1 MLDTAPTPAPADA
14 DDRPRTTHARLLLGR
29 EDERRQLR
37 RLVAEEPQGQ
47 ARTLVLRGEPGIGKS
62 ALIQDAA
69 DHATGWQVS
78 HLLGVESE
86 MELSY
91 SGLQQLFGS
100 LMASTAGLRS
110 THREALER
118 VFGQARG
125 KPPERFMVALAA
137 LELISLV
144 SKETPLLWI
153 VDDAQ
158 WVDRSSL
165 QAVGFMARRLRS
177 ERVAILVAAR
187 DYDEDGDL
195 AGLPELRLAGLGP
208 EDAARLFPAVI
219 GPTDPAV
226 RDRIL
231 AEARGNPLAL
241 LELPRTWTTAELASE
256 LPASQHVPLVGH
268 LEFAFTKRLREL
280 PADTQALLTV
290 AAAEPTGDPELLWS
304 AAQLLGLDWHAAAPA
319 EEADLIEFGR
329 RVYFRHPLVRA
340 AVYRAAPLQLRLEAH
355 GALAQVTDPVR
366 DGDNRAW
373 HRACSTVAHDE
384 DIAVELE
391 QSAARARARGG
402 LMGAAALLERA
413 AVLTPDPE
421 ARAER
426 TLVAAKTKRDA
437 GALAASLRLLD
448 SIQHEPQSELR
459 MSLVHQLRGRIAFDQ
474 GRAHDASAMLA
485 NAARR
490 LERFDPELARDTHLE
505 AMAAAVWAGGEDG
518 PSLTRIA
525 AKAARAAPRGQDPE
539 RTSDVLLDAM
549 VLRATDG
556 YEAAA
561 PTMTRALAAVRD
573 DEIGADDVG
582 SLLWLAGNR
591 VAGILAI
598 EAWDFPTGLA
608 LAERQVR
615 VARETGALVQLQF
628 ALSFLASFVALSGDL
643 RQATELVDEEH
654 RIAEAT
660 LVGSAGHSDVLLA
673 AYRGDPATAVPLLDA
688 TIELATANGQGRTV
702 AFSHYLSAVLLNG
715 LGQHQEALD
724 HARRV
729 VDWQALGYQTITA
742 LELAEAASRL
752 GDRAALAELSAW
764 MRVRA
769 TATPTAWALGTAS
782 LVAALR
788 AGDGEHADGLYRS
801 SLEQLS
807 RSPVLTS
814 VARSHL
820 LYGEWL
826 RRRGRKGDARDQLVI
841 AHDTFGRMGLAAFAD
856 RARRELSATTRRR
869 VRRYADATSRRFTS
883 QEWQIAQL
891 TQRGLSN
898 REIGS
903 RLFLS
908 PRTVEWHLRNV
919 FAKVGVTTRR
929 QLRDAALDSYL
940 PEDPGGSSV
949 HPGSVA
955 DVPAASG

>member
-1 MLDTAPTPAPADA
+1 MLDTAPTQVPVDSDA
-14 DDRPRTTHARLLLGR
+14 RPTPSRARLLLGR
-29 EDERRQLR
+29 EAERRALR
-37 RLVAEEPQGQ
+37 SLVADGPHGQ
-47 ARTLVLRGEPGIGKS
+47 TRTLVLRGEPGIGKS
-62 ALIQDAA
+62 ALIQDLA

-91 SGLQQLFGS
+91 SGLQQLLGS
-100 LMASTAGLRS
+100 LMPSMADLRS

-118 VFGQARG
+118 VLGQASG
-125 KPPERFMVALAA
+125 EPPDRFLVALAA
-137 LELISLV
+137 LELIGLM
-144 SKETPLLWI
+144 SKETQLLWI

-165 QAVGFMARRLRS
+165 QAVGFVARRLRS
-177 ERVAILVAAR
+177 ERVAILVGSR
-187 DYDEDGDL
+187 DYDEERDL
-195 AGLPELRLAGLGP
+195 AGLPELRLAGLRP

-256 LPASQHVPLVGH
+256 LTTSQHVPLEGR
-268 LEFAFTKRLREL
+268 LEFAFTQRLRRL
-280 PADTQALLTV
+280 PADTQTLLTL
-290 AAAEPTGDPELLWS
+290 AAAEPTGDPGLLWS

-340 AVYRAAPLQLRLEAH
+340 AVYRAAPLQLRLGAH

-366 DGDNRAW
+366 DADNRAW
-373 HRACSTVAHDE
+373 HRACSTVAYDE

-391 QSAARARARGG
+391 RSAARARSRGG

-413 AVLTPDPE
+413 AALTPDPE
-421 ARAER
+421 ARADR

-437 GALAASLRLLD
+437 GALDASLRLLD
-448 SIQHEPQSELR
+448 SIQLGRGYELR
-459 MSLVHQLRGRIAFDQ
+459 GSLVQQLRGRIAFDQ
-474 GRAHDASAMLA
+474 GRAQEASAMLGG
-485 NAARR
+485 AARQ

-505 AMAAAVWAGGEDG
+505 AMAAAVWAGGDEG
-518 PSLTRIA
+518 LALIRG
-525 AKAARAAPRGQDPE
+525 AARAARDAPRGQGPE
-539 RTSDVLLDAM
+539 RTSDLLLDAL
-549 VLRATDG
+549 VIRATHG
-556 YEAAA
+556 YVAAA

-573 DEIGADDVG
+573 EEIGAEDVG

-591 VAGILAI
+591 VAGIMAI
-598 EAWDFPTGLA
+598 EAWDFSTGLV

-615 VARETGALVQLQF
+615 VARETGALLQLQF

-643 RQATELVDEEH
+643 RRATELVDEEH

-673 AYRGDPATAVPLLDA
+673 AYRGDPATAVPLLGVTIDSA
-688 TIELATANGQGRTV
+688 TSNGQGRTV

-715 LGQHQEALD
+715 LGRHQEALD

-729 VDWQALGYQTITA
+729 VDWEALGYQTLTVI
-742 LELAEAASRL
+742 ELAAAASRL
-752 GDRAALAELSAW
+752 DDTAALRELSMWVSARAA
-764 MRVRA
+764 
-769 TATPTAWALGTAS
+769 ATPTAWALGTAS
-782 LVAALR
+782 LVAALGV
-788 AGDGEHADGLYRS
+788 GDGGSAEDLYLA

-807 RSPVLTS
+807 LSPVLTT
-814 VARSHL
+814 VARTHL

-826 RRRGRKGDARDQLVI
+826 RRRGRKGDARDHLVI
-841 AHDTFGRMGLAAFAD
+841 AHDSFGQMGLSAFAD

-869 VRRYADATSRRFTS
+869 VRRYADAPSRRFTH

-891 TQRGLSN
+891 TQGGLSN
-898 REIGS
+898 REIGG

-919 FAKVGVTTRR
+919 FAKVGITTRR
-929 QLRDAALDSYL
+929 QLRDAVLGSFV
-940 PEDPGGSSV
+940 PEDAGDPSSR
-949 HPGSVA
+949 PEPVA
-955 DVPAASG
+955 DVPPELG

>member
-1 MLDTAPTPAPADA
+1 MLDTAPTTSVNADV
-14 DDRPRTTHARLLLGR
+14 RPRTKHAPLLLGR

-37 RLVAEEPQGQ
+37 RLIDEKPHRQ

-69 DHATGWQVS
+69 DHATGWQIS
-78 HLLGVESE
+78 HLVGVESE
-86 MELSY
+86 LELSY
-91 SGLQQLFGS
+91 SGLRQLFGS
-100 LMASTAGLRS
+100 LATSTAGLRS
-110 THREALER
+110 THHEALES

-125 KPPERFMVALAA
+125 KPPDRFMVAMAA
-137 LELISLV
+137 HELINVASE
-144 SKETPLLWI
+144 ETRLLWI

-165 QAVGFMARRLRS
+165 QAIGFVARRLRG
-177 ERVAILVAAR
+177 ERAAILIAAR

-256 LPASQHVPLVGH
+256 LAASQHGSLAGH

-290 AAAEPTGDPELLWS
+290 AAAEPTGDPGLLWS

-329 RVYFRHPLVRA
+329 RVCFRHPLVRA

-373 HRACSTVAHDE
+373 HRACSTAGHDA

-402 LMGAAALLERA
+402 LLGAAALLERA

-426 TLVAAKTKRDA
+426 ILVAAKTKRDA

-448 SIQHEPQSELR
+448 NIENEPKSEPR
-459 MSLVHQLRGRIAFDQ
+459 ESLVQQLRGRIAFDQ
-474 GRAHDASAMLA
+474 GRARDASAMLA
-485 NAARR
+485 SAARR

-505 AMAAAVWAGGEDG
+505 AMAAAVWAGCEDG
-518 PSLTRIA
+518 PSLTRRA
-525 AKAARAAPRGQDPE
+525 ARAARAAPRAQGPE

-549 VLRATDG
+549 VIRAIDG

-561 PTMTRALAAVRD
+561 PSMNRALAAVRD

-608 LAERQVR
+608 LAERHVR
-615 VARETGALVQLQF
+615 VARETGALLQLQF

-643 RQATELVDEEH
+643 RRATELIDEEH
-654 RIAEAT
+654 RIAEVT

-673 AYRGDPATAVPLLDA
+673 AYRGDPATAVPLLGA
-688 TIELATANGQGRTV
+688 TIESATANGQGRTV

-715 LGQHQEALD
+715 LGHHQEALD

-729 VDWQALGYQTITA
+729 ANWQALGYQTITA
-742 LELAEAASRL
+742 LELAEAASRM
-752 GDRAALAELSAW
+752 GDTAALTELSAW

-769 TATPTAWALGTAS
+769 SACPTEWALGTAT
-782 LVAALR
+782 LVAALE
-788 AGDGEHADGLYRS
+788 AGDDEQADDLYRA

-807 RSPVLTS
+807 LSPVLTS

-826 RRRGRKGDARDQLVI
+826 RRKGRKAEARDQLLI
-841 AHDTFGRMGLAAFAD
+841 AHDNFGRMGFAGFAD

-869 VRRYADATSRRFTS
+869 VRRYVDAPSRRFTH

-891 TQRGLSN
+891 TQAGLSN

-929 QLRDAALDSYL
+929 QLRDAALDPYL
-940 PEDPGGSSV
+940 PQDASDQSV

-955 DVPAASG
+955 DVPAASR